1 MTMRAASRLASMP
14 GIRASSSAL
23 AVVACAAA
31 LAACGGD
38 DEGGPIPQEAGDQLI
53 DQLDQIQTLVN
64 DGLCDEAQQT
74 AVSFATGVNELPEE
88 VGGELRDRLVDASG
102 NLESLT
108 TDQCTDAAT
117 GATGETGE
125 VPPETTEEPTTPE
138 ETTEPTTTEEEEP
151 PPEEDDGGGPP
162 ADKPGN
168 GDPGGG
174 NEGGGNIGGD
184 EGSGGIGSGG

>member
-14 GIRASSSAL
+14 GIRARSSAL

-53 DQLDQIQTLVN
+53 DQLDDIETLVQQG
-64 DGLCDEAQQT
+64 DCETAQQV
-74 AVSFATGVNELPEE
+74 AASFADGVDQLPEE
-88 VGGELRDRLVDASG
+88 VGGELRNRLVDAST

-108 TDQCTDAAT
+108 TDQCTGAT
-117 GATGETGE
+117 GASGETGE
-125 VPPETTEEPTTPE
+125 VPPETTEEPTPE
-138 ETTEPTTTEEEEP
+138 EPAEPAPTEEEEP
-151 PPEEDDGGGPP
+151 PPEEDGGGGPP
-162 ADKPGN
+162 ANTPGN

-174 NEGGGNIGGD
+174 NEGGGNVGGD
-184 EGSGGIGSGG
+184 ESSGGIGSDG